1 MIVVV
6 SGVPRSGTSLVMQML
21 AAGGM
26 SVLTDGERTADAD
39 NPRGYYE
46 WEPVKKLSREPQSIA
61 AAEGKAVKV
70 ISSLLWTLP
79 ADRDYKVLFLDRP
92 MEEVVASQAAMI
104 RRLGAAPA
112 ALSETAM
119 AAAMTAHLKQVQ
131 AWLTR
136 QKHMELCPLAFHD
149 LLREPAREAA
159 RMKAFLAQPLDETAM
174 AAQVDRQLHRQ
185 RRNWQG

>member
-26 SVLTDGERTADAD
+26 RVLTDGERTADAD
-39 NPRGYYE
+39 NPRGYFE
-46 WEPVKKLSREPQSIA
+46 WEPVKKLSREPQSIG
-61 AAEGKAVKV
+61 AAEGQAVKV

-104 RRLGAAPA
+104 RRLGATPA
-112 ALSETAM
+112 ALSET
-119 AAAMTAHLKQVQ
+119 AMTAHLKQVQ
-131 AWLTR
+131 AWLAR
-136 QKHMELCPLAFHD
+136 QKHMAICPVAFHD

-159 RMKAFLAQPLDETAM
+159 RMQAFLTLALDETAM